1 MSVFV
6 CPVCGKKLQNEEK
19 RYFCENNHSFDR
31 ASAGYVNLL
40 LPRHGGNHGDD
51 KLMVRAR
58 RDFLDRG
65 YYEPLREAVCRT
77 LEEKLPDGALVFDAG
92 CGEGYYTAKMAQT
105 IAEKNGVVFGADIS
119 KEALRIAHKRES
131 SMELA
136 VASLY
141 HLPLADDS
149 VDALTLIFS
158 PLCPEEFL
166 RVLKPGGLFVM
177 AIPLREHLYG
187 LKAAVYDN
195 PYENEVKDTAIE
207 GFELLGMEEIRRT
220 LRLESTDDILN
231 LFSMTPYYYKTSA
244 ADQEK
249 LKNLQSLETKIAFG
263 LLVYRKSGTDR
274 Q

>member
-6 CPVCGKKLQNEEK
+6 CPVCGEALQQEEK
-19 RYFCENNHSFDR
+19 RYVCAKNHSFDR
-31 ASAGYVNLL
+31 AAAGYVNLL
-40 LPRHGGNHGDD
+40 LPRHGGGNHGDD

-65 YYEPLREAVCRT
+65 YYAPLRDAVCRV
-77 LEEKLPDGALVFDAG
+77 LEARLPGGACVFDAG
-92 CGEGYYTAKMAQT
+92 CGEGYYTAEMHETMTKKGG
-105 IAEKNGVVFGADIS
+105 IVYGADIS
-119 KEALRIAHKRES
+119 KEALRIAHKRTPEV
-131 SMELA
+131 ELA

-141 HLPLADDS
+141 HLPMADES
-149 VDALTLIFS
+149 VDAITLIFS

-187 LKAAVYDN
+187 LKAAVYDQ
-195 PYENEVKDTAIE
+195 PYENEVKDPQIA
-207 GFELLGMEEIRRT
+207 GFELLEMQEIRDMLQLRTPEEIQ
-220 LRLESTDDILN
+220 N

-249 LKNLQSLETKIAFG
+249 LRKLETLATEMAFG
-263 LLVYRKSGTDR
+263 LLVYRKA
-274 Q
+274 

>member
-1 MSVFV
+1 
-6 CPVCGKKLQNEEK
+6 
-19 RYFCENNHSFDR
+19 
-31 ASAGYVNLL
+31 
-40 LPRHGGNHGDD
+40 
-51 KLMVRAR
+51 
-58 RDFLDRG
+58 
-65 YYEPLREAVCRT
+65 
-77 LEEKLPDGALVFDAG
+77 
-92 CGEGYYTAKMAQT
+92 
-105 IAEKNGVVFGADIS
+105 VVFGADIS

-141 HLPLADDS
+141 HLPLADES

-158 PLCPEEFL
+158 PLCTEEFL

-249 LKNLQSLETKIAFG
+249 LKNLQSLETEIAFG